1 METISSPSS
10 GYMVNSVAATI
21 ANPDVLDTALYYSLF
36 REAEAVRWKMSD
48 IPFDEIETD
57 KAPPALVGLM
67 RELAAAE
74 LTTWTATN
82 QFFEAFRDDVDFTQW
97 LTVWLYE
104 ETKHPQAL
112 MRWLKHFG
120 ESFDVDFMVEGR
132 KTHPFMSSRMGTLV
146 LNILSEIETATFYL
160 SIACNVEEPVLK
172 IIARNLAAD
181 EARHA
186 SSFYLYAKKRL
197 MASDNRRQEML
208 EALKVLFFWLINN
221 QNVKHPFALFANKVA
236 GSGDFDELNRIL
248 GFKNETMYQRMR
260 TMVGNLI
267 GVPLDSKEAV
277 RRHFMQLQKEHF
289 SLKGANA

>member
-1 METISSPSS
+1 METISSPMS
-10 GYMVNSVAATI
+10 GCAPNSVAATV
-21 ANPDVLDTALYYSLF
+21 ADPDLLDTALYYSLF
-36 REAEAVRWKMSD
+36 REAEAVRWQMSD

-57 KAPPALVGLM
+57 KATPALVGLM
-67 RELAAAE
+67 KELAAAE

-97 LTVWLYE
+97 MTVWLYE

-120 ESFDVDFMVEGR
+120 ETFNVDFMLEGR
-132 KTHPFMSSRMGTLV
+132 KTYPFMSSKMGTLV

-160 SIACNVEEPVLK
+160 SVSQNVKEPVLK

-197 MASDNRRQEML
+197 MTSDNPRHEAF

-236 GSGDFDELNRIL
+236 GSAEFDELDRIMS
-248 GFKNETMYQRMR
+248 FKTENMYHRMR
-260 TMVGNLI
+260 TMVGNLV
-267 GVPLDSKEAV
+267 GVALESKEAV
-277 RRHFMQLQKEHF
+277 RTHFMQLQKENL
-289 SLKGANA
+289 SLKQANV